1 MASDILGLFTTP
13 QQYERQRQADMEA
26 QALQMARLSP
36 REQGQFGI
44 ALGAQQLGRAI
55 GGALGGVDPQL
66 QKITQRQQLLGMI
79 DPNNPD
85 SYAQAIQTALQA
97 GDQEAAFLLR
107 NEMMR
112 VQEQASVAEARR
124 FEREGRLLERGLGMQ
139 KRGMESM
146 ALSLANGIDP
156 ETGQPTKPLF
166 DPITRTFNQDV
177 ADQLISRFPTV
188 GADIVKTRLESVQ
201 GIGSLQEKQAAKTQE
216 AQALEKAKLLF
227 TPDGA
232 IDKNVYIELMTNFGQ
247 AGLDVLE
254 KKLKGVQSVESLQ
267 EKQAAKSRTDKAN
280 ELFGRLRKPDGTID
294 EEVKAQLL
302 SFQEGRNLIEEQA
315 KVLKPLR
322 QLGAAGGAPEEDP
335 FKIFLD
341 DPTIPANV
349 KTLANQYSSS
359 FTKGMIDPEK
369 VDTKVKELADMTQ
382 RIQQFE
388 QNQAQIKA
396 NQDVMESLKRQ
407 GLENTQ
413 GFLAIA
419 QSNQKLAEQNAKF
432 QQSQKVEEA
441 NRKRQDAAEKADTKK
456 QAVIDRK
463 VLAIKKEEEEDFNQA
478 SEARNLAVE
487 ANDYVNSIKAGSIK
501 FGLKDRAS
509 IAARSA
515 LGSSDPD
522 VVARNDFERFKTRL
536 VNESLR
542 LNKGTQTE
550 GDAQRS
556 VKELQSA
563 ESAVDAAKAIN
574 KLAELNAKKV
584 ADKKASLE
592 RRRANLNIP
601 PPEVT
606 IQPLQLEPH
615 TFTQQD
621 VDAFLKNP
629 KYPKGSI
636 FVDPQGVRRVK
647 P

>member
-1 MASDILGLFTTP
+1 MATSDILGLFTTP

-124 FEREGRLLERGLGMQ
+124 FEREGRLIERGLGMQ

-201 GIGSLQEKQAAKTQE
+201 GIGSLQEKQAAK
-216 AQALEKAKLLF
+216 
-227 TPDGA
+227 
-232 IDKNVYIELMTNFGQ
+232 
-247 AGLDVLE
+247 
-254 KKLKGVQSVESLQ
+254 
-267 EKQAAKSRTDKAN
+267 SRTDKAN

-322 QLGAAGGAPEEDP
+322 LLGAAGGAPEEDP

-396 NQDVMESLKRQ
+396 NQDSMAAMREQNLQNSQ
-407 GLENTQ
+407 AY
-413 GFLAIA
+413 LA
-419 QSNQKLAEQNAKF
+419 LAEAQLELSRQNAAF
-432 QQSQKVEEA
+432 QQRMKLDEA
-441 NRKRQDAAEKADTKK
+441 AAKAEKAKDG
-456 QAVIDRK
+456 
-463 VLAIKKEEEEDFNQA
+463 KE
-478 SEARNLAVE
+478 
-487 ANDYVNSIKAGSIK
+487 IK
-501 FGLKDRAS
+501 FGDATKLAS
-509 IAARSA
+509 QSTGVDNLVGIYESFRPEFAGFGTNAVGEVAVFAAGKQSDEKSVALYQWWQDYQNNINKVRNDLFGSA
-515 LGSSDPD
+515 LTAPEK
-522 VVARNDFERFKTRL
+522 AEFEKAMVTKGM
-536 VNESLR
+536 NSAQAQKNLR
-542 LNKGTQTE
+542 RQ
-550 GDAQRS
+550 
-556 VKELQSA
+556 
-563 ESAVDAAKAIN
+563 
-574 KLAELNAKKV
+574 AELAQK
-584 ADKKASLE
+584 AYDKIDNVLRVQGYSRAALDALKPTGIRPPMSNFVIE
-592 RRRANLNIP
+592 RDNTNPSGITGGRR
-601 PPEVT
+601 
-606 IQPLQLEPH
+606 
-615 TFTQQD
+615 
-621 VDAFLKNP
+621 
-629 KYPKGSI
+629 
-636 FVDPQGVRRVK
+636 
-647 P
+647 

>member
-13 QQYERQRQADMEA
+13 QQYERQRQAAMEA
-26 QALQMARLSP
+26 QALQTARLSP
-36 REQGQFGI
+36 MEQGQYGI

-112 VQEQASVAEARR
+112 LQEQASVAENRR
-124 FEREGRLLERGLGMQ
+124 LEREGRLIERGLGVQ

-201 GIGSLQEKQAAKTQE
+201 GIGSLQEKQ
-216 AQALEKAKLLF
+216 
-227 TPDGA
+227 
-232 IDKNVYIELMTNFGQ
+232 
-247 AGLDVLE
+247 
-254 KKLKGVQSVESLQ
+254 S
-267 EKQAAKSRTDKAN
+267 AKSRTDKAN

-322 QLGAAGGAPEEDP
+322 QLSAAGTPEEDP

-349 KTLANQYSSS
+349 KTLAGQYSTS
-359 FTKGMIDPEK
+359 FGKGMIDPDK
-369 VDTKVKELADMTQ
+369 VDARVEKLTDMTQ

-388 QNQAQIKA
+388 QNQLQIQA
-396 NQDVMESLKRQ
+396 NQQSMADMRAQNLQNSQ
-407 GLENTQ
+407 AY
-413 GFLAIA
+413 LALA
-419 QSNQKLAEQNAKF
+419 QSQLALSRQNAAF
-432 QQSQKVEEA
+432 QQRMKLDEA
-441 NRKRQDAAEKADTKK
+441 TAKAEKAKDG
-456 QAVIDRK
+456 
-463 VLAIKKEEEEDFNQA
+463 KE
-478 SEARNLAVE
+478 
-487 ANDYVNSIKAGSIK
+487 IK
-501 FGLKDRAS
+501 FGDATKLAGQSTGVDNLVGIYESFKPEFAGFGTNAVGEVAVF
-509 IAARSA
+509 AAGKQSDEKSVALYQWWQDYQTNINKVRNDLFGSA
-515 LGSSDPD
+515 LTAPEK
-522 VVARNDFERFKTRL
+522 VEFEKAMVTKGM
-536 VNESLR
+536 NSAQAQKNLR
-542 LNKGTQTE
+542 RQ
-550 GDAQRS
+550 
-556 VKELQSA
+556 
-563 ESAVDAAKAIN
+563 
-574 KLAELNAKKV
+574 AELAQK
-584 ADKKASLE
+584 AYDKIDNVLRVQGYSKAALDALKPTGIRPPMSNFVIE
-592 RRRANLNIP
+592 RDN
-601 PPEVT
+601 T
-606 IQPLQLEPH
+606 
-615 TFTQQD
+615 
-621 VDAFLKNP
+621 NP
-629 KYPKGSI
+629 SGITGGK
-636 FVDPQGVRRVK
+636 R
-647 P
+647 

>member
-1 MASDILGLFTTP
+1 MASDILGLFASP
-13 QQYERQRQADMEA
+13 QQYEQQRQAAMEA
-26 QALQMARLSP
+26 QALRMAELNP
-36 REQGQFGI
+36 MQQGQYGI

-66 QKITQRQQLLGMI
+66 QKITQRQQLIGMI
-79 DPNNPD
+79 DPSNPD
-85 SYAQAIQTALQA
+85 SYAQAIQAALQT

-112 VQEQASVAEARR
+112 VQEQASVAENRR
-124 FEREGRLLERGLGMQ
+124 FEREGRLIERGEGIKQ
-139 KRGMESM
+139 RNMESR
-146 ALSLANGIDP
+146 ALSIASGIDP
-156 ETGQPTKPLF
+156 DTGDPTTPLL
-166 DPITRTFNQDV
+166 DPTTQTFNQNV
-177 ADQLISRFPTV
+177 ANTLISQYGQV
-188 GADIVKTRLESVQ
+188 GANIVTQRLQGVQ
-201 GIGSLQEKQAAKTQE
+201 GI
-216 AQALEKAKLLF
+216 
-227 TPDGA
+227 
-232 IDKNVYIELMTNFGQ
+232 
-247 AGLDVLE
+247 
-254 KKLKGVQSVESLQ
+254 ESLQ
-267 EKQAAKSRTDKAN
+267 EKQLARNRVSKAN
-280 ELFGRLRKPDGTID
+280 ELFSKLKKPDGTID

-302 SFQEGRNLIEEQA
+302 ASPEGRALITQQA
-315 KVLKPLR
+315 EVLKPLR
-322 QLGAAGGAPEEDP
+322 QLGAAGTPEEDP

-349 KTLANQYSSS
+349 KTLAGQYSSS
-359 FTKGMIDPEK
+359 FAKGMIDPDK
-369 VDTKVKELADMTQ
+369 VDAKVKDLTDMTQ

-441 NRKRQDAAEKADTKK
+441 NRKRQDAAEKEDTKK

-629 KYPKGSI
+629 KYPKGTI
-636 FVDPQGVRRVK
+636 FVDPKGVRRVK